1 MEPKPN
7 RPSNGSG
14 EAVCGNEPFWAA
26 LLCSVPAA
34 AALLWLAFWSL
45 AALVV
50 VLAWPAFTSAA
61 LFAVVVLALWSAVV
75 VDGVVAAADW
85 SAVVLLAAGAA
96 AVVEPAFTSEV
107 LDEDAV
113 VVFELV
119 LGAAAAAFW
128 SAVPVVLV
136 VLLAEGVA
144 EVELALEPIAL
155 WSAVV
160 VEAEVEGAA
169 AVLLAGAADAEVAL

>member
-7 RPSNGSG
+7 RPSSGSG

-26 LLCSVPAA
+26 LSCSVPAA

-61 LFAVVVLALWSAVV
+61 LFALVVLPLWSAVV

-85 SAVVLLAAGAA
+85 SGVVLLAAGAA
-96 AVVEPAFTSEV
+96 AVVEPALTFEV

-169 AVLLAGAADAEVAL
+169 AVLLAGAADAEVVL